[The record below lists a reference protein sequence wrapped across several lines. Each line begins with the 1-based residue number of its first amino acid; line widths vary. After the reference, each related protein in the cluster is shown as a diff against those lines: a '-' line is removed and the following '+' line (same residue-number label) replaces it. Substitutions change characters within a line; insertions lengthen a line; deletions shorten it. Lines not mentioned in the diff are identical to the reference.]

1 MKFTDIKTT
10 EVYWDEHIQPRF
22 NDLYTYYN
30 SIGNEEIIMEFRS
43 MVEESL
49 KYYFTD
55 TIDLHE
61 SRAIRKTGY
70 EYTFFKQYHTK
81 INNFARSFTPY
92 YLTDIKVRDKGY
104 YHIQGITVPGYSFS
118 LHTPLNNQGL
128 PDETQESFI
137 SGSTTD
143 QEKELIK
150 KIIIEIFKMIDLI
163 AIGGLRLPNESHY
176 HESWVVINRYQKYL
190 YDTLTLQSYLA
201 DDENDPKPGQ
211 VYEYFKDIFRALM
224 DKEDIEYNYNP
235 TGIIKKIYRG
245 FTNDEGV
252 TTTDKE
258 LTFTGTETYTLPDIE
273 IMIAGYGEYVSIKY
287 DMMDI
292 SVIQKG
298 EDLQIDIDQVGSID
312 DHPVGYVNANPLL
325 SSGSTHEYIKDYI
338 PVLLAYLWCLK
349 TGVPR

>member
-30 SIGNEEIIMEFRS
+30 SIGNEELIMEFRS
-43 MVEESL
+43 MIEESL

-70 EYTFFKQYHTK
+70 EYTFFKQNHNK
-81 INNFARSFTPY
+81 LSNFARSFTPY

-104 YHIQGITVPGYSFS
+104 YHIQGITVPGHIFS

-128 PDETQESFI
+128 PDESQEPFV
-137 SGSTTD
+137 SGSIVD
-143 QEKELIK
+143 DEKDLIK
-150 KIIIEIFKMIDLI
+150 KIIVEIFKMIDLI

-176 HESWVVINRYQKYL
+176 HESWVVLNRYQKDL
-190 YDTLTLQSYLA
+190 YDVLTLQSFML
-201 DDENDPKPGQ
+201 DEENDPNPGY

-224 DKEDIEYNYNP
+224 DKDNIEYNYNP
-235 TGIIKKIYRG
+235 TGIIKKSYHAS
-245 FTNDEGV
+245 V
-252 TTTDKE
+252 DKE
-258 LTFTGTETYTLPDIE
+258 LTFTGIETYTLPNIE

-298 EDLQIDIDQVGSID
+298 EDLQIDVEQMGQVENNS
-312 DHPVGYVNANPLL
+312 LL
-325 SSGSTHEYIKDYI
+325 TDENTHQYIKDYI

-349 TGVPR
+349 TAVPR

>member
-30 SIGNEEIIMEFRS
+30 SIGNEEFIMGFRS
-43 MVEESL
+43 MIEESL

-104 YHIQGITVPGYSFS
+104 YHIQGITVHGYSFS

-128 PDETQESFI
+128 PDESQESFV
-137 SGSTTD
+137 SGSVD
-143 QEKELIK
+143 QQEKELIK
-150 KIIIEIFKMIDLI
+150 AIVIEIFKMIDLI

-176 HESWVVINRYQKYL
+176 HESWVVLNRYQKDL
-190 YDTLTLQSYLA
+190 YDVLTLQSFML
-201 DDENDPKPGQ
+201 DEENDPNPGY
-211 VYEYFKDIFRALM
+211 VYEYFKDVFRALM
-224 DKEDIEYNYNP
+224 DKDNIEYNYNP
-235 TGIIKKIYRG
+235 TGIINKSYHAS
-245 FTNDEGV
+245 V
-252 TTTDKE
+252 DKE
-258 LTFTGTETYTLPDIE
+258 LTFTGIETYTLPNIE

-287 DMMDI
+287 STMDI

-298 EDLQIDIDQVGSID
+298 EDLQIDVKQLGNVEN
-312 DHPVGYVNANPLL
+312 HPLL
-325 SSGSTHEYIKDYI
+325 TDGNTHEYIKDYI

-349 TGVPR
+349 TAVPR

>member
-30 SIGNEEIIMEFRS
+30 SIGNEELIMDFRS
-43 MVEESL
+43 MIEESL

-128 PDETQESFI
+128 PDEAQESFI
-137 SGSTTD
+137 SGSTLDT
-143 QEKELIK
+143 EKELIK
-150 KIIIEIFKMIDLI
+150 KIIADFYNMIENRIED
-163 AIGGLRLPNESHY
+163 AIRECDIQDQDHVYYRLPGLLTYAIDHFYRNREDYAIDYDPAEHAQTLSYQDVKIIIPSDKGYLGGEVHIGDDSIRLQVGGSDEAIQRTGY
-176 HESWVVINRYQKYL
+176 FIKDEKQELDFISGKFVYYIFGSFVNVIQ
-190 YDTLTLQSYLA
+190 
-201 DDENDPKPGQ
+201 
-211 VYEYFKDIFRALM
+211 
-224 DKEDIEYNYNP
+224 
-235 TGIIKKIYRG
+235 
-245 FTNDEGV
+245 
-252 TTTDKE
+252 
-258 LTFTGTETYTLPDIE
+258 
-273 IMIAGYGEYVSIKY
+273 SIKTGH
-287 DMMDI
+287 MR
-292 SVIQKG
+292 
-298 EDLQIDIDQVGSID
+298 
-312 DHPVGYVNANPLL
+312 YV
-325 SSGSTHEYIKDYI
+325 D
-338 PVLLAYLWCLK
+338 
-349 TGVPR
+349 

>member
-30 SIGNEEIIMEFRS
+30 SIGNEELIMEFRS
-43 MVEESL
+43 MIEESL

-128 PDETQESFI
+128 PDEAQESFI
-137 SGSTTD
+137 SGSTLDT
-143 QEKELIK
+143 EKELIK
-150 KIIIEIFKMIDLI
+150 KIIVEIFKMIDLVS
-163 AIGGLRLPNESHY
+163 IGGLRLPNESHY
-176 HESWVVINRYQKYL
+176 HESWVVINRYQKDL
-190 YDTLTLQSYLA
+190 YDALTLQSYLV
-201 DDENDPKPGQ
+201 DDENDPRPGQ
-211 VYEYFKDIFRALM
+211 VYEYLKDIFRALM
-224 DKEDIEYNYNP
+224 DKEDIEYNYSP

-298 EDLQIDIDQVGSID
+298 EDLQIDVEQMGQVDNNS
-312 DHPVGYVNANPLL
+312 LL
-325 SSGSTHEYIKDYI
+325 TDENTHGYIKDYI
-338 PVLLAYLWCLK
+338 PILLAYLWCLK